1 MTPRE
6 YTAALED
13 VEARLERVR
22 ALYEQWFQGFE
33 RIEPRVQRKDLER
46 HLYALRKE
54 RAPSTALRFR
64 FNNLWQRYI
73 TLQSYWGRVA
83 RQIEEGTYRRDLLKL
98 RRKRL
103 ERRER
108 ARRRQEEASV
118 EPAVQVDV
126 GLDDLDAEIEA
137 ALSAVKAWDEP
148 GPSLQAAAASARSA
162 PPPLPPTPGKAPP
175 PPPPAAASRVP
186 PPPPPVA
193 APRRGTKPAGA
204 SRAAAGGPAVATFGK
219 PRDPLLAARPGGGS
233 DRSAGSAAARK
244 PPGRPAAPSRA
255 VAPRAASSGRGTAGP
270 EERRLREV
278 HRKLLEERR
287 RRGLGDV
294 SYEKFSRSVQK
305 MLPKLQQKAKGRR
318 IDFEVVVRGG
328 KVGLKPKIE

>member
-1 MTPRE
+1 
-6 YTAALED
+6 
-13 VEARLERVR
+13 
-22 ALYEQWFQGFE
+22 
-33 RIEPRVQRKDLER
+33 
-46 HLYALRKE
+46 
-54 RAPSTALRFR
+54 
-64 FNNLWQRYI
+64 
-73 TLQSYWGRVA
+73 
-83 RQIEEGTYRRDLLKL
+83 
-98 RRKRL
+98 
-103 ERRER
+103 
-108 ARRRQEEASV
+108 
-118 EPAVQVDV
+118 VQVDV

-148 GPSLQAAAASARSA
+148 APSLQADGAPARSA
-162 PPPLPPTPGKAPP
+162 PPPPPPVASRRPPPPPPASGKAPP
-175 PPPPAAASRVP
+175 PPPPAAASKAP

-193 APRRGTKPAGA
+193 ASRRGTKPAGA
-204 SRAAAGGPAVATFGK
+204 SGAAADGPAVATFGK
-219 PRDPLLAARPGGGS
+219 PRDPLLAARPAGGS
-233 DRSAGSAAARK
+233 ARSAGSAAARK
-244 PPGRPAAPSRA
+244 APGRPAAPSRA